1 MKIDTLN
8 NLGVINSFSNQWLE
22 SPPARLPH
30 PEEWSEKK
38 PEVKPIH
45 IKTGSGRKLKFLRVL
60 VALHEAGFFVDDA
73 GGPVDQQDVFAAF
86 TQILDVDLSRA
97 HSNLNDGLKHHNQP
111 IRLQVFDDLKEA
123 YKEYEDEL
131 KERQRE

>member
-8 NLGVINSFSNQWLE
+8 NLGVINSYSNQRLE
-22 SPPARLPH
+22 SPPERLPH
-30 PEEWSEKK
+30 HL
-38 PEVKPIH
+38 IH

-60 VALHEAGFFVDDA
+60 VALHEAGYFVEDA
-73 GGPVDQQDVFAAF
+73 GGPVDYQDVFSAF
-86 TQILDVDLSRA
+86 AQILDVDLSRA

-111 IRLQVFDDLKEA
+111 IRLRVFDDLKEA

-131 KERQRE
+131 KERQKE